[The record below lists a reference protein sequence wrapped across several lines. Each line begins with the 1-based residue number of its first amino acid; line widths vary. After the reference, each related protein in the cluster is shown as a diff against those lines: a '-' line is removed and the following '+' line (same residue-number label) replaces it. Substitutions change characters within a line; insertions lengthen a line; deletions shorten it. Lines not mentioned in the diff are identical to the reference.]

1 MRRAPGDR
9 RRGSS
14 PGHCGRA
21 APSVPGTRFAAWSE
35 AHRLHEA
42 TTKAIGTVIEGVTML
57 RDSVKRRAGDRE
69 QVLIDRHSA
78 PLEAS
83 AANHERRIAA
93 IEHRE

>member
-1 MRRAPGDR
+1 M
-9 RRGSS
+9 
-14 PGHCGRA
+14 
-21 APSVPGTRFAAWSE
+21 
-35 AHRLHEA
+35 
-42 TTKAIGTVIEGVTML
+42 KAIGTVIEGVTML

-83 AANHERRIAA
+83 AAKHERRIAA